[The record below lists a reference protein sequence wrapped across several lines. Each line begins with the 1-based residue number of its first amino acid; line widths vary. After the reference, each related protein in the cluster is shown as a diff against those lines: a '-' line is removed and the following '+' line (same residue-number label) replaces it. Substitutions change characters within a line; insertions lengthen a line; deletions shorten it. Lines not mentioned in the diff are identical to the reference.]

1 MPILRIIAVALP
13 QLLLLLPLAASLDL
27 LGGWS
32 QTDSGFN
39 TLLMLFLMAPMVT
52 MALLVS
58 EIIGYRKARRLLPEQ
73 ASKFWLMVALFI
85 CAETLAINVTLL
97 TQVSM

>member
-13 QLLLLLPLAASLDL
+13 QLLLLLPLAASMNL

-32 QTDSGFN
+32 QSDSGFN
-39 TLLMLFLMAPMVT
+39 TLLLLFLMAPVVT

-58 EIIGYRKARRLLPEQ
+58 EIIRYRKARQLMPEKT
-73 ASKFWLMVALFI
+73 SKFWLGIAVFV
-85 CAETLAINVTLL
+85 CAETLAINMTLL
-97 TQVSM
+97 TQVRM